1 MQKSFYY
8 HKKGAHI
15 MNTNSKSRIDATVA
29 HLIWSQLWDNVFKH
43 CLYKRIYR
51 AFKSVH
57 QDANSLAILP
67 LSVIKSRTN
76 QQSLPEMEDK
86 KIDQNH

>member
-1 MQKSFYY
+1 
-8 HKKGAHI
+8 

-43 CLYKRIYR
+43 CLYKRIDG
-51 AFKSVH
+51 AFKGVH
-57 QDANSLAILP
+57 QDANSFAILP

-76 QQSLPEMEDK
+76 QQSLPEMEVK
-86 KIDQNH
+86 KNDQNH